1 MKIRNPVIAPNRDA
15 FRIKKR
21 FASLSIPI
29 ITAKTEV
36 NTMNPPARPSIP
48 SIRLT
53 ALSMP
58 TNQIRK
64 TAMSPIVEKFIT
76 LLKNEID
83 STVSI
88 KRAISI
94 KETIN

>member
-1 MKIRNPVIAPNRDA
+1 MRTPNRDA
-15 FRIKKR
+15 FRVKKR
-21 FASLSIPI
+21 FASLRIPI
-29 ITAKTEV
+29 ITAKTV
-36 NTMNPPARPSIP
+36 VSTMNPPARPSMP

-64 TAMSPIVEKFIT
+64 IAMSPIVEKFRA
-76 LLKNEID
+76 LLKNETD

-88 KRAISI
+88 KRKII
-94 KETIN
+94 MKETIN